1 MPRISTLS
9 RTLRPPVFA
18 ELEGTIARAR
28 ARGTAITSLHIGDTC
43 ALPPEPARFSLADER
58 PALYL
63 YGATTGAPPLK
74 EAISAHLAAAR
85 GHGWV
90 TPGRILLGVGA
101 THALFCAGK
110 TILDPGDEV
119 ILCAPYW
126 PLAPGVFHACG
137 AALVEADL
145 TQALYADPGADVGAI
160 LGARLGPRT
169 RAVYF
174 SSPNNPDGKVVS
186 AAHLEAIL
194 RFAEAHD
201 LWIFADEVYADIV
214 YEGAHASMGAFEAA
228 RDRAVILHSF
238 SKSHA
243 LAGARVGYAIVPEA
257 VLGAAHRVST
267 HTVFNV
273 PLASQ
278 ELCVIA
284 LGHGAA
290 WSRRILEEYRQ
301 AKDGVV
307 AALSR
312 VPRLS
317 FHVPEGGA
325 YLFVDFRPWIGEG
338 PARALWERFIDAGVL
353 VAPGAAFGESYA
365 SWARI
370 CFTGAPR
377 GEVLG
382 AIDRLVETL

>member
-1 MPRISTLS
+1 
-9 RTLRPPVFA
+9 
-18 ELEGTIARAR
+18 
-28 ARGTAITSLHIGDTC
+28 
-43 ALPPEPARFSLADER
+43 
-58 PALYL
+58 
-63 YGATTGAPPLK
+63 LK
-74 EAISAHLAAAR
+74 EAIAEHLALAR
-85 GHGWV
+85 GHGWA

-101 THALFCAGK
+101 THALFCAAK

-137 AALVEADL
+137 ARLVDADL
-145 TQALYADPGADVGAI
+145 SQALYADPSADVGEI
-160 LGARLGPRT
+160 LRARLGPRT
-169 RAVYF
+169 RGVYF
-174 SSPNNPDGKVVS
+174 VSPNNPDGKVLS
-186 AAHLEAIL
+186 ADHLAAIL
-194 RFAEAHD
+194 AFAEAHD

-214 YEGAHASMGAFEAA
+214 YEGAHASMGAIEAA
-228 RDRAVILHSF
+228 RDRTVILHSF

-278 ELCVIA
+278 ELCARA
-284 LGHGAA
+284 LEHGPA
-290 WSRRILEEYRQ
+290 WSRGVLAEYTRTR
-301 AKDGVV
+301 DLVV
-307 AALSR
+307 AALAR
-312 VPRLS
+312 ARDLS
-317 FHVPEGGA
+317 FFAPEGGA
-325 YLFVDFRPWIGEG
+325 YVFVDFTRRIGG
-338 PARALWERFIDAGVL
+338 DPPRALWERFIEAGVL
-353 VAPGAAFGESYA
+353 VAPGAAFGASYA

-377 GEVLG
+377 DEVLR